1 MNLMSARNWQVLE
14 SKTKGKEGVGRHG
27 GWSSGGF
34 AHGGLCVKVTRL
46 KEGSEARQAIREGHW
61 KALGSVPGGSGE

>member
-34 AHGGLCVKVTRL
+34 AHGGLCVEVTRL
-46 KEGSEARQAIREGHW
+46 KGVRHGKLSGKDTERPWGVCLGGRGSE
-61 KALGSVPGGSGE
+61 